1 MRAILLA
8 WMLLAAPAWGASSDD
23 VDPLA
28 IASRL
33 VADGLFD
40 RAAGILTEVERPADD
55 DPDRSRFY
63 TLRGMVRLNTGDP
76 AGAALDLAI
85 AVEDPETDPLLN
97 LHLAQARLSSDDPE
111 GALSALDAAGPAAD
125 EVPGAYLLRGKAA
138 QALARTDEA
147 WAALDAG
154 RSRFPDHAGL
164 GQQFLLLM
172 VELGL
177 HHTAAREAPV
187 VFDNIGA
194 DATLWVT
201 LGDALRRAGAI
212 TGARWVLEEARLR
225 FPDSTD
231 AKVALARAC
240 LDADLPR
247 CAGEVLQEAAILDP
261 VFASEAAECFRR
273 AGAWNR
279 ALYANGLVIDPPT
292 KLKQRLGLLLELQR
306 FTEAAA
312 LEPRARRLELVDDQQ
327 VAYALAYAH
336 FRTGDHER
344 TETLLRG
351 ISDPDLFRQA
361 TALREAMERCRDGG
375 DCG

>member
-1 MRAILLA
+1 MHTLLLMLLLLA
-8 WMLLAAPAWGASSDD
+8 GPGWAGPADD

-40 RAAGILTEVERPADD
+40 RAAGVLTEVEVPADD
-55 DPDRSRFY
+55 DVDRARFY
-63 TLRGMVRLNTGDP
+63 TLRGMVRLNTGDA
-76 AGAALDLAI
+76 AGAATDLAT
-85 AVEDPETDPLLN
+85 ALEDPETDPLLN
-97 LHLAQARLSSDDPE
+97 LHLAQARLSSDDPT
-111 GALSALDAAGPAAD
+111 GALQALDAAGPSAD

-138 QALARTDEA
+138 QALDRSEAA

-154 RSRFPDHAGL
+154 YTRFPTHAGL

-177 HHTAAREAPV
+177 HHTAAREAPA
-187 VFDNIGA
+187 VFESIGA

-201 LGDALRRAGAI
+201 LGDALRRAGAL

-247 CAGEVLQEAAILDP
+247 CAGEVLQEAAILDAA
-261 VFASEAAECFRR
+261 FASEAAECFRR
-273 AGAWNR
+273 AGAWKR
-279 ALYANGLVIDPPT
+279 ALYANGLVTDPPT

-312 LEPRARRLELVDDQQ
+312 LEPRARRLDVLDDQQ

-336 FRTGDHER
+336 FRNGDHAR
-344 TETLLRG
+344 TEALLQQ
-351 ISDPDLFRQA
+351 ISDPELFRQA
-361 TALREAMERCRDGG
+361 TALREAMERCREGG